1 MNRLRTI
8 IPVAILTILF
18 ASESFSQKATEQ
30 FIPIGESPGLS
41 GVTTYIGRIQGYDA
55 ASGTLT
61 LNAGGAPQAVRI
73 TDDTNIWLDRSAWKL
88 SNLEGDASDLQAGRR
103 AEVSYVDP
111 TVRDVASWVKVE
123 TGN

>member
-1 MNRLRTI
+1 MNRLTTI
-8 IPVAILTILF
+8 IPVAILSMLF
-18 ASESFSQKATEQ
+18 AGNTFSQKATEQ

-41 GVTTYIGRIQGYDA
+41 GAVTDIGQIQGFDA

-61 LNAGGAPQAVRI
+61 LSAGGTPRAVRI
-73 TDDTNIWLDRSAWKL
+73 TGETDIWLDRSASKL
-88 SNLEGDASDLQAGRR
+88 SNLEGDTSNLQAGRR

-111 TVRDVASWVKVE
+111 AVRDVASWVKVE

>member
-1 MNRLRTI
+1 MNRLTTI
-8 IPVAILTILF
+8 IPVAILSMLF
-18 ASESFSQKATEQ
+18 AGNTFSQKATEQ

-41 GVTTYIGRIQGYDA
+41 GAVTDIGQIQGFDA

-61 LNAGGAPQAVRI
+61 LSAGGTARAVRI
-73 TDDTNIWLDRSAWKL
+73 TGETDIWLDRSASKL
-88 SNLEGDASDLQAGRR
+88 SNLEGDTSNLQAGRR

-111 TVRDVASWVKVE
+111 AVRDVASWVKVE